1 MTQNHEK
8 EKEKQIEKKGR
19 FIIQEVIEEKKYS
32 TRVRHGSIKGDTKMF
47 VTFQS
52 FEEELENLDKNYCY
66 IFSHSNNSWI
76 NFIDFWNYENE
87 RKRIFKNE
95 KEFDKK
101 LFKYRESSIDE
112 KNENIFLPK
121 IINPLNERQLTIN
134 IGELETDNLY
144 NNNIKTLL
152 SPIPIKR
159 TNILQMKTNF
169 TTLQNNSP
177 HQKLIRSNSSNFFE
191 LYNNLKRRGNTL
203 IQPLNKEKSRS
214 NSKIHVIS
222 NTLLRTSSHLSKFNL
237 NINDYFGKTFTG
249 VGRYNEKFLK
259 IKECNKGEIIENK
272 KKFFKIL
279 EINNCMSFSLNIK

>member
-1 MTQNHEK
+1 MK
-8 EKEKQIEKKGR
+8 
-19 FIIQEVIEEKKYS
+19 
-32 TRVRHGSIKGDTKMF
+32 
-47 VTFQS
+47 
-52 FEEELENLDKNYCY
+52 
-66 IFSHSNNSWI
+66 
-76 NFIDFWNYENE
+76 
-87 RKRIFKNE
+87 
-95 KEFDKK
+95 
-101 LFKYRESSIDE
+101 